1 MCAFSVSA
9 FSRAVQ
15 VMEPSPIAAFI
26 GHVSQE
32 RSSSAH
38 LHKWSRASE
47 NKNVRTM
54 QGKIFTFEKEKK
66 YVGDGSGGNHCNR
79 WEPNP
84 QPWQDFVRR
93 STNGVFFFL
102 RFSELR
108 SLLQSCEPVAFG
120 SA

>member
-66 YVGDGSGGNHCNR
+66 NMRATVVEETIVTVGSLTHNLGRTSCAALLM
-79 WEPNP
+79 E
-84 QPWQDFVRR
+84 
-93 STNGVFFFL
+93 FFFSF
-102 RFSELR
+102 FSK
-108 SLLQSCEPVAFG
+108 VF
-120 SA
+120 